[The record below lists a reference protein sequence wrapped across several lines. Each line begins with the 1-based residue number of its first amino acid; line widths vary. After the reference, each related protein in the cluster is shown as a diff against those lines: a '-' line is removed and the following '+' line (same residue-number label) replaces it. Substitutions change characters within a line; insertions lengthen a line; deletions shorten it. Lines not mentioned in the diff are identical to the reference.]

1 MHASG
6 NKQYNLVYTRLKAG
20 DMVAGQITAVGPA
33 EDSVNPLPVTD
44 VTSGRTSGA
53 ARGGPGSAG
62 PTPKP
67 LNNPFATDSCFPA
80 LST

>member
-44 VTSGRTSGA
+44 VISGRTSGA
-53 ARGGPGSAG
+53 ARGGSSGA
-62 PTPKP
+62 TPKP
-67 LNNPFATDSCFPA
+67 LNIPFATDSCFPA
-80 LST
+80 LSST